1 MKPSRQKSRG
11 ATCLKKKQ
19 IPQANGDILSET
31 RFVLINYLDP
41 LLEKLKSKL
50 VNNPSANSL

>member
-11 ATCLKKKQ
+11 ATCLKKQ

-31 RFVLINYLDP
+31 RFVLINYLDA